1 MLKRIAI
8 TGPESTGKSW
18 LTKKLADHYNTVW
31 VPEFAR
37 EYLEAK
43 DNVYDYDDI
52 LSIAQGQKEMGDA
65 LANIASQLLFY
76 DTEAIVTKIWS
87 EVVFGRVDRWIENE
101 ITTNP
106 YNLYLLCYPDIPWEP
121 DPLRENPYNRMELF
135 ELYLNELQDKRLNY
149 KVINGKGKV
158 RLNRAVDA
166 VNSFLS
172 KNG

>member
-18 LTKKLADHYNTVW
+18 LTKKLAAHYNTVW

-43 DNVYDYDDI
+43 DSAYDYDDI
-52 LSIAQGQKEMGDA
+52 LSIAYGQRERGDA
-65 LANIASQLLFY
+65 LANIASELLFY

-87 EVVFGRVDRWIENE
+87 EVVFGRVDTWIENE

-106 YNLYLLCYPDIPWEP
+106 YDLYLLCYPDIPWEP

-135 ELYLNELQDKRLNY
+135 ELYLNELQDKRLDY
-149 KVINGKGKV
+149 IVITGKGRV
-158 RLNRAVDA
+158 RLNQAVDA
-166 VNSFLS
+166 VNRLLS
-172 KNG
+172 KIG